1 MPFSAIFLRWIL
13 EILRPKLMM
22 CSFNTRR
29 KRLELQ
35 LTACFCRCLSHLQ
48 AHQAAVPQMM
58 RKLLFT
64 REEKEPIIQDHSPKL
79 EELQRLRA
87 PGRDSM
93 LLMMALLEMTTM
105 EDNGWTA
112 TLDKFQ
118 ATLSVMRIM
127 SMLILSLLTLL
138 KTMQQKV

>member
-1 MPFSAIFLRWIL
+1 MPFSAIFLQWIL
-13 EILRPKLMM
+13 EILLPKLMM
-22 CSFNTRR
+22 YSFNTRR

-35 LTACFCRCLSHLQ
+35 LIACFCRCLSHLQ
-48 AHQAAVPQMM
+48 AHQAAAPQMM

-64 REEKEPIIQDHSPKL
+64 REEKEPITQDHSPKL
-79 EELQRLRA
+79 EELQRLQA

-112 TLDKFQ
+112 TLDRFQ